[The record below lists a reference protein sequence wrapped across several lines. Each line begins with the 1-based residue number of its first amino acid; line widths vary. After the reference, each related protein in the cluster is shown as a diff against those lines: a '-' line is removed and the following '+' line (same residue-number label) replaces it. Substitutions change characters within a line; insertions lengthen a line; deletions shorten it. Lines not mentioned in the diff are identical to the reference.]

1 MSVQLEEQLY
11 VLQQATNSIVEKAYQ
26 EKEKNVVAYI
36 DTVWYPRYVEELF
49 QQPVI
54 VELWDEVVRTDSLVN
69 KMELIKM
76 LTQSCMT
83 EYLSYKKS
91 LLAPVEEEKASILKK
106 LNESYELAIWMNGG
120 LLQRILLRDVLCR
133 MNTTAIC

>member
-36 DTVWYPRYVEELF
+36 DNVWYPRYVEELF

-91 LLAPVEEEKASILKK
+91 LLAPVEEEKASILKN
-106 LNESYELAIWMNGG
+106 LNEGYELAIWMNGG

>member
-36 DTVWYPRYVEELF
+36 DNVWYTRYVEELF

-54 VELWDEVVRTDSLVN
+54 VELWDEVVCTDSLVN

-83 EYLSYKKS
+83 EYLS
-91 LLAPVEEEKASILKK
+91 
-106 LNESYELAIWMNGG
+106 
-120 LLQRILLRDVLCR
+120 
-133 MNTTAIC
+133 